1 MIKFQAGK
9 FDNPNRL
16 FKGINKE
23 WNSVLTNPGNL
34 KELIPQFFQSD
45 NPQPN

>member
-16 FKGINKE
+16 FKGISKE
-23 WNSVLTNPGNL
+23 WNSCLNNHGNV
-34 KELIPQFFQSD
+34 KELIPEFF
-45 NPQPN
+45 